1 MDMGEFFQPAKVP
14 SYIVV
19 SEESGRPYYVGH
31 RPRVVELL
39 VPMCCSK
46 CEEKVRESMFEM
58 EGVQGVV
65 LDPSTQR
72 VRVSGFVD
80 PVRTLKKVRKVK
92 RDAQLLSTSGDR
104 EPSYSSYSSSRYV
117 QPAASTYPAST
128 YQTSYHRYSPSYH
141 QVQPILRPTYDEML
155 ITNPCYVKHVESRDY
170 WH

>member
-1 MDMGEFFQPAKVP
+1 MGEFFQPAKVP
-14 SYIVV
+14 SYVVV

-39 VPMCCSK
+39 VPMCCTK

-58 EGVQGVV
+58 EGVQGVL

-92 RDAQLLSTSGDR
+92 RDAQLLSSGDR
-104 EPSYSSYSSSRYV
+104 EPPYSSYSSSRYV
-117 QPAASTYPAST
+117 QPAASTY
-128 YQTSYHRYSPSYH
+128 QTSYHRYSPSYH
-141 QVQPILRPTYDEML
+141 HQVQPILRPAYDEML
-155 ITNPCYVKHVESRDY
+155 ITNPCYVKHVDSREY